1 MEETQ
6 TAVQVEPS
14 VIYQQDKAAIDIQI
28 STAKA
33 YPRSISRAMENA
45 IALVS
50 MNSEVASSCIYSL
63 PRKGKAITGASVH
76 LAKIIA
82 QTWGNMRVEAKV
94 TDISSTQITSQAIAF
109 DLENNLAIKVEVKRS
124 IIGRKG
130 RYNEDMITV
139 TGNAA
144 NAIALRNAVL
154 AVVPKQVIDSVY
166 KAAEAAIIGDIS
178 DENKLIA
185 RRQAVIERLKS
196 AYGVTEEEILSA
208 VGKTSSTHL
217 DKDDLV
223 TLIGAG
229 QAIKDGDST
238 VDQIFRKE
246 VKQDADKVAEE
257 KEIARITKH
266 IESATH
272 VKHLA
277 VVEALV
283 GQYGLTE
290 LLEAKRKELDGK

>member
-14 VIYQQDKAAIDIQI
+14 VVYQQDKAAIDIQI

-63 PRKGKAITGASVH
+63 PRSGKAITGASVH

-94 TDISSTQITSQAIAF
+94 TDIGSTQITSQAIAF

-144 NAIALRNAVL
+144 NAIALRNAIL

-246 VKQDADKVAEE
+246 VKRDADKVAEE

-272 VKHLA
+272 VKHLKA
-277 VVEALV
+277 VEALV